1 MGIWPFDETIVKFL
15 KKSGK
20 TDYSNPS
27 SWRSISLTSQ
37 SGKVVERVLDRRL
50 ISSDILDIDEQ
61 QLGFQPGKSTLHY

>member
-20 TDYSNPS
+20 VDYSNPS